1 MRCERD
7 RYGGKGA
14 MFLLDDFLYI
24 IQFRKDNNPMK
35 DCNNLLWIDNSN
47 EMQLNYSSCDF
58 YSNVSLLI
66 CIY

>member
-1 MRCERD
+1 
-7 RYGGKGA
+7 

-35 DCNNLLWIDNSN
+35 DCNNLLWIDNNN